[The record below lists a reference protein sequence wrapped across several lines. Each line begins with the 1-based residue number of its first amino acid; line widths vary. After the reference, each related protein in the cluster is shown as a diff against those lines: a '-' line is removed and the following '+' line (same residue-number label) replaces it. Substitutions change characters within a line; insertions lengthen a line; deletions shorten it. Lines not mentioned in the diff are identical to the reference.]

1 MRLPFLSSF
10 FIFIIWLA
18 YEIRKHRDIE
28 TKPLREFMARE
39 REAEN
44 TPAKPLDDLAF
55 ITIPME
61 TLPIDAMNGDPEIA
75 DVLEVLKGLQDQK
88 IVNLTGFSNTDL
100 KLKYGA
106 PNISRLI
113 FYDQNYIVLAR
124 TLQKWGK
131 RLMEQGHPEE
141 GAAVLEY
148 AVKTGTDVFGSYE
161 LLAKYYQERRET
173 EKLLDL
179 ADAAGK
185 LNSIRKDQILA
196 MLSKYT
202 KEELSAVV

>member
-28 TKPLREFMARE
+28 TRPFREYMARE
-39 REAEN
+39 READN
-44 TPAKPLDDLAF
+44 TPAKPMDDLVF
-55 ITIPME
+55 VTIPLE
-61 TLPIDAMNGDPEIA
+61 SLPTDVMAEDAEIK
-75 DVLEVLKGLQDQK
+75 DVLEVLSGLKEQK

-113 FYDQNYIVLAR
+113 YYDQNYIVLAR

-131 RLMEQGHPEE
+131 RLMENGHPAE

-148 AVKTGTDVFGSYE
+148 AVETGTDVFGSYE
-161 LLAKYYQERRET
+161 LLAQYYLERKET
-173 EKLLDL
+173 EKLCDL
-179 ADAAGK
+179 RDAAAK
-185 LNSIRKDQILA
+185 INSIRKDQILA
-196 MLSKYT
+196 MLDKYT
-202 KEELSAVV
+202 EEGLKVNA